1 MIDYF
6 FILALSLLIGTTIA
20 DNATIIAQNPTIG
33 FSTPSSIQVNKT
45 TDNSIIVTSLGGRQ
59 VISFYDNGLTINNV
73 LLIAKNWSGG
83 NLLPYP
89 FAAFVQPNQK
99 SNLYVCDRT
108 LAVVIKIF
116 NMQVISPLPTIVAGV
131 RGIFGSATNRF
142 SAPDGIAVDSNE
154 NLYVVDTA
162 NNRIML
168 WPPNSTYGTVI
179 AGLNVTGNDSFSL
192 HAPFGIFLDEN
203 NSYIYISD
211 TYNYRIQRF
220 SLLGGS
226 PNNGT
231 TVAGGNG
238 QGSSNKQLNLPYG
251 VYISKKTK
259 AIYIADTYNN
269 RIQRWN
275 QGDQSG
281 VTIAGDPNG
290 NAGSNAT
297 MLNGPY
303 GIALNDE
310 ETFLYVADTN
320 NNRIQ
325 RFQLV

>member
-1 MIDYF
+1 M
-6 FILALSLLIGTTIA
+6 
-20 DNATIIAQNPTIG
+20 
-33 FSTPSSIQVNKT
+33 
-45 TDNSIIVTSLGGRQ
+45 
-59 VISFYDNGLTINNV
+59 ISFYDNGLTINNV

-83 NLLPYP
+83 NLLWYP

-99 SNLYVCDRT
+99 SNLYVCDRAF
-108 LAVVIKIF
+108 AVVIKIF
-116 NMQVISPLPTIVAGV
+116 NMQVISPLPTIVAGIK
-131 RGIFGSATNRF
+131 GSSGSATNKF
-142 SAPDGIAVDSNE
+142 YGPDGIAVDSNE
-154 NLYVVDTA
+154 NLYVVDTV
-162 NNRIML
+162 NNRVML

-259 AIYIADTYNN
+259 AIYIADTANN
-269 RIQRWN
+269 RVQRWN

-290 NAGSNAT
+290 NSGSNAT
-297 MLNGPY
+297 MLNGPS

>member
-1 MIDYF
+1 M
-6 FILALSLLIGTTIA
+6 
-20 DNATIIAQNPTIG
+20 
-33 FSTPSSIQVNKT
+33 
-45 TDNSIIVTSLGGRQ
+45 
-59 VISFYDNGLTINNV
+59 ISFYDNGLTINNV
-73 LLIAKNWSGG
+73 SLIAKNWSGG
-83 NLLPYP
+83 NTFNTPV
-89 FAAFVQPNQK
+89 AAFVQPNQK
-99 SNLYVCDRT
+99 SNLYVCDLT

-131 RGIFGSATNRF
+131 RGAYGSTTNQLRF
-142 SAPDGIAVDSNE
+142 PAGIAVDSNE
-154 NLYVVDTA
+154 NLYIVDTN
-162 NNRIML
+162 NNRVML

-179 AGLNVTGNDSFSL
+179 AGLNVTGNNSFSL
-192 HAPFGIFLDEN
+192 HIPYGIFLDEN
-203 NSYIYISD
+203 NSYIYITDSL
-211 TYNYRIQRF
+211 NHRIQRF
-220 SLLGGS
+220 SLLGGL

-238 QGSSNKQLNLPYG
+238 QGISNKQLNTPYG

-259 AIYIADTYNN
+259 AIYIADTENN

-275 QGDQSG
+275 QGDQSA

-297 MLNGPY
+297 MLYFPY

-310 ETFLYVADTN
+310 ETFLYVADTGN
-320 NNRIQ
+320 SRIQ